1 MKTLAKVLGVII
13 VVIIGLLIAIPF
25 FIPVDAIFNK
35 VSEQVQNTTGRTL
48 TIAGDKD
55 LAIFPSLRLELND
68 VNFSNMERDR
78 EPIWRR

>member
-68 VNFSNMERDR
+68 VSFSNIFID
-78 EPIWRR
+78 